1 MNFHFLRPL
10 WLLGFIPALVLFGF
24 TWYMRVQSSRW
35 NKAIDRSL
43 LPHLLDKKQ
52 GRRQGWPLL
61 VLFLA
66 WLLTSFS
73 LAGPVWKKLPQPVQQ
88 KEDAVVIIQDLS
100 LSLYAQDLLP
110 NRLIRAQHKLKDIL
124 DARKEG
130 TTALIV
136 YSGDAHI
143 VAPLTD
149 DSKTIAAMV
158 PALSPGIMPS
168 YGSNVT
174 EAVEIGLQLF
184 KDAGVGQGK
193 ILLLTDEVTE
203 DSANRIIR
211 ILRGKS
217 VVLSVLGVGTRDGGP
232 IPKND
237 GGFMKDNDDN
247 IIIPRLNSPV
257 LEDLAESNGGHY
269 REITLDDTDIGYLLK
284 DEPLLKPGNEFKKV
298 DREFDQW
305 EEMGPWLLLVI
316 LPLALLAF
324 RRGWIVVVVFAVML
338 SGQKSHAMSW
348 DDLWQRKDQQGA
360 KALAEDDPQQAADL
374 FTSPQWKGIAE
385 YQAGNYVEAV
395 EEFGQSE
402 SADNLYN
409 RGNGL
414 AKTGKLEE
422 AVKAYEQTLQLDPD
436 MEDARVNKELVE
448 KLIRQ
453 QQEQQ
458 KQEENQDNEQ
468 NQESNDG
475 EQQKDSQ
482 GKGQADQSSGQ
493 DQQNQQ
499 DQQSEDE
506 NKQGNNS
513 GRQEEQSG
521 GQEKTEE
528 AAHQDEQG
536 SPESEQDKKQGQQPE
551 GSEDREKQAKQLD
564 SQKNTEDTE
573 GQEQDTAARLS
584 DDTLSDEEQ
593 QALEQWLRQVPDN
606 PGGLLRRKFEYE
618 YRRNQGQRQADPN
631 KKIW

>member
-458 KQEENQDNEQ
+458 KQEENQNNEQ
-468 NQESNDG
+468 NQESSDG
-475 EQQKDSQ
+475 EQQENNQDKDQANQSQ
-482 GKGQADQSSGQ
+482 EGEKQE
-493 DQQNQQ
+493 
-499 DQQSEDE
+499 QQSGDE
-506 NKQGNNS
+506 NKQDGSS
-513 GRQEEQSG
+513 GKQEEQSG
-521 GQEKTEE
+521 EQKNQEEGSS
-528 AAHQDEQG
+528 QDEQSG
-536 SPESEQDKKQGQQPE
+536 SEADDDQKQGQQSEKNEDSDPQE
-551 GSEDREKQAKQLD
+551 EQFESRKNSEESDGQDKGNTTAQLSEDSL
-564 SQKNTEDTE
+564 T
-573 GQEQDTAARLS
+573 
-584 DDTLSDEEQ
+584 DEEQ
-593 QALEQWLRQVPDN
+593 QALEQWLRQIPDD

-618 YRRNQGQRQADPN
+618 YRKNQGQRQADPN
-631 KKIW
+631 RKIW